1 MMSEG
6 FVDYYDTLQVDPN
19 CSAKA
24 LEAAYRHLAK
34 LYHPDHADTAN
45 VAKLNEV
52 IEAYRLLRDAD
63 QRARYNRLYSA
74 TTNFKFAP
82 DKQADDFERAAL
94 SDADM
99 HAKILLHLY
108 RRRREH
114 PNDAGVGQY
123 MFQELL
129 GSSYD
134 HLEFHF
140 WYLRAKGF
148 IETTEQ
154 GTLAIT
160 IDGVDHVI
168 STSRTAQKERLLLGQ
183 ADDPKSESQF

>member
-1 MMSEG
+1 MTNG
-6 FVDYYDTLQVDPN
+6 FVDYYQTLQVNPN

-24 LEAAYRHLAK
+24 LETAYRHLAK
-34 LYHPDHADTAN
+34 LYHPDHAETAD
-45 VAKLNEV
+45 VTKLNMV
-52 IEAYRLLRDAD
+52 IEAYRVLREPD
-63 QRARYNRLYSA
+63 QRAEYNRLYSA
-74 TTNFKFAP
+74 TTHFEFATE
-82 DKQADDFERAAL
+82 KQIDDFERAAL

-108 RRRREH
+108 KRRRER
-114 PNDAGVGQY
+114 PGDAGVGQY
-123 MFQELL
+123 LFQELL

-168 STSRTAQKERLLLGQ
+168 SMSRSAQKEKLLLAQ
-183 ADDPKSESQF
+183 SDDLKRDGS

>member
-1 MMSEG
+1 MSDG
-6 FVDYYDTLQVDPN
+6 FVDYYDTLQVNPN
-19 CSAKA
+19 CGAKA
-24 LEAAYRHLAK
+24 LETAYRHLAK
-34 LYHPDHADTAN
+34 LYHPDHPETADVT
-45 VAKLNEV
+45 KLNEV
-52 IEAYRLLRDAD
+52 IEAYRVLRDSD
-63 QRARYNRLYSA
+63 QRAEYNRLYSA
-74 TTNFKFAP
+74 TTHFKFASET
-82 DKQADDFERAAL
+82 QVDDFERAAL

-108 RRRREH
+108 KKRRER

-123 MFQELL
+123 LFEELL
-129 GSSYD
+129 GSSYE

-140 WYLRAKGF
+140 WYLRSKGF

-168 STSRTAQKERLLLGQ
+168 SMSRTAQKEKLLLAQ
-183 ADDPKSESQF
+183 SEHPKSNGQS